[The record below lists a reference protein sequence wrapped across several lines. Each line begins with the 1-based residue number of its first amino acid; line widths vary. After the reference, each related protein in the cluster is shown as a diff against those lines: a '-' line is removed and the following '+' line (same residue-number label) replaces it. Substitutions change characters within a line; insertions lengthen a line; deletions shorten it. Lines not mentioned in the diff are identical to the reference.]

1 MFRFLNNN
9 LHDSQQ
15 PPDSKVTKADSLKT
29 RSLNQLSLFSTM
41 VFVFSALFLQFVMAF
56 QTAILLRAYSISF
69 IYRLFGISFSSVSAV
84 NWSEARIFIVFGVA
98 ILVFFGVGL
107 LLLFILN
114 KQKQLNWKIRLVIIW
129 MAFLLIHSLPMGML
143 AGTFFFDGFG
153 IAYTWLFDS
162 VLVKGLVALLAL
174 LVVMFLRPFWMET
187 FLRSVFSI
195 SFLSD
200 VGGRKAFIKHAF
212 ILPWF
217 FGVIMLLPFAFLHQ
231 AWFWLLSY
239 VGLGFVVFPVF
250 STIIPT
256 RKIFVVKNDKKIFH
270 VKYPLAI
277 FLAIVVFLWLADFI
291 SKTNF

>member
-1 MFRFLNNN
+1 MFRFLNKN
-9 LHDSQQ
+9 LPDSQQ
-15 PPDSKVTKADSLKT
+15 PSDFKVAKAESLMP
-29 RSLNQLSLFSTM
+29 RPLFQLALFSTM
-41 VFVFSALFLQFVMAF
+41 VFVFSALFLQFLMAL
-56 QTAILLRAYSISF
+56 QTAFLLKHYSISF
-69 IYRLFGISFSSVSAV
+69 IYRLFGISFSSVSSV
-84 NWSEARIFIVFGVA
+84 NWSEVRIFLVFGST
-98 ILVFFGVGL
+98 ILLFFGAGL

-114 KQKQLNWKIRLVIIW
+114 KQKQLYWKIKLMITW

-162 VLVKGLVALLAL
+162 VLVRGSVALLAL
-174 LVVMFLRPFWMET
+174 LVVIFLRPFWAET
-187 FLRSVFSI
+187 FLRSVFSTA
-195 SFLSD
+195 FLSD
-200 VGGRKAFIKHAF
+200 IAGRKAFIKHAF

-217 FGVIMLLPFAFLHQ
+217 FGVIVLLPFAFLHQ
-231 AWFWLLSY
+231 PWFWLVSY

-250 STIIPT
+250 SAIIPT

-277 FLAIVVFLWLADFI
+277 FLAIVAFLWVADFI